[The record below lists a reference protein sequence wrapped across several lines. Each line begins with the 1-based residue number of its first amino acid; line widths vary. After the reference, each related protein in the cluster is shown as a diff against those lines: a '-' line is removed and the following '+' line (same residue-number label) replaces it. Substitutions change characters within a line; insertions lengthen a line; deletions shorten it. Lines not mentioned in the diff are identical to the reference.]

1 MAQRRSSRKADEEA
15 IGKAEEKAIEKAKKK
30 AAERRAKR
38 KAIKKKAKE
47 EAVEKLDS
55 SNIVN
60 TGTKKRTASTHEPSD
75 RPQKARKRTASAR
88 VDKGAEDVGTQL
100 HRTPS
105 TKRMASHNSLVE
117 QGTTIYAPDMEAQ
130 IAAEARGVTKNIPW
144 DTFHSTYLCDFN
156 GEAQSK
162 LAVESVKTIGEGDWE
177 EKLVWKRL
185 RKVLSA
191 KVRCSGSLLYVSQS
205 SANLLNRF
213 FVTLSY
219 SIRVRRCLLNRTSFS
234 TSVKGL
240 LRGQMWS
247 FCSSIRRAEKQSL
260 RNSRRGCAVPGEYST
275 INLSAFTSMGS

>member
-1 MAQRRSSRKADEEA
+1 MAKQSSPQQANEE
-15 IGKAEEKAIEKAKKK
+15 AIEKAKKK

-38 KAIKKKAKE
+38 KAIKKK
-47 EAVEKLDS
+47 
-55 SNIVN
+55 
-60 TGTKKRTASTHEPSD
+60 TASTHEPSD

-130 IAAEARGVTKNIPW
+130 IAAEARGVTRKNIPW

-177 EKLVWKRL
+177 EKLVWK
-185 RKVLSA
+185 
-191 KVRCSGSLLYVSQS
+191 
-205 SANLLNRF
+205 
-213 FVTLSY
+213 
-219 SIRVRRCLLNRTSFS
+219 
-234 TSVKGL
+234 
-240 LRGQMWS
+240 
-247 FCSSIRRAEKQSL
+247 
-260 RNSRRGCAVPGEYST
+260 
-275 INLSAFTSMGS
+275 